1 MKQEDLN
8 RLYHGGLFSPLDIH
22 FAGFMGRL
30 AGSRSPELW
39 LAAAMVSHYTSQG
52 HICLDLTSVD
62 GNRLL
67 GGQDG
72 KDRIVCPPL
81 NDWCNKLRK
90 SAVVGK
96 PGEYAPLILD
106 DRFRLYLYRYWDY
119 QEKLAVWIRR
129 RVLEDEEDIDLT
141 RLREGLGR
149 IFGTT
154 FISRPTGQGEAI
166 DWQQVAA
173 FTALMKRFCVIS
185 GGPGTGKT
193 TTVVR
198 ILALILEQSHSRKLR
213 IALAA
218 PTGKAAAK
226 LQEAIKRG
234 KPGLHCSDRI
244 KEAIPEEASTLHRLL
259 RSIPGSP
266 YFRHHARNLLP
277 VDVAVVD
284 EASMVDLALVSKLTQ
299 ALAPQA
305 RLILLGDKDQL
316 ASVEAGAVLGDIC
329 DTGHVHGF
337 SRSFRNHLKEV
348 TGYEI
353 LVQPD
358 GEEGS
363 GIEDCIVQLRKTFRF
378 GSESG
383 IRMVSQAVN
392 AGDADRS
399 ITLLMGGR
407 YRDIKWRNLPGPDG
421 LPHILK
427 DKILGGFK
435 AYLEGR
441 DTPDTLEVFQ
451 RFDRFRILCAIRQGP
466 YGVMALNALVEQIL
480 EREKLIERQ
489 RRWYAGRP
497 VLITSNDYH
506 LRLFNGDVGIILP
519 DPQANDELRAFFL
532 APDGAVRK
540 FHPLR
545 LPEHETVYAMTVHKS
560 QGSEFGRVLLL
571 LPDRDVPILTREL
584 IYTGI
589 TRAKERVEIWGDE
602 AVFRAAT
609 SRRIERRSG
618 LRDALWAP

>member
-8 RLYHGGLFSPLDIH
+8 RLYREGILSLLDVH
-22 FAGFMGRL
+22 FARFIGRL
-30 AGSRSPELW
+30 AGRRSSELW
-39 LAAAMVSHYTSQG
+39 LAAAMVSSYTSQG
-52 HICLDLTSVD
+52 HICLDLSSVD
-62 GNRLL
+62 GDRLL
-67 GGQDG
+67 GGEDG
-72 KDRIVCPPL
+72 KDPVVCPQL
-81 NDWCNKLRK
+81 NDWCDKLRK
-90 SAVVGK
+90 TGVVGK
-96 PGEYAPLILD
+96 PGEYAPLVLD
-106 DRFRLYLYRYWDY
+106 DRSRLYLYRYWDY
-119 QEKLAVWIRR
+119 QEKLAGLIRR
-129 RVLEDEEDIDLT
+129 RVREDEEDIDVT

-149 IFGTT
+149 IFGAT
-154 FISRPTGQGEAI
+154 FISRPSGQGEDI

-173 FTALMKRFCVIS
+173 FISLIKRFCVIS

-198 ILALILEQSHSRKLR
+198 ILALILEQVTSRKLR

-234 KPGLHCSDRI
+234 KRQLNCPDRI

-259 RSIPGSP
+259 GSIPGSP
-266 YFRHHARNLLP
+266 YFRHHAKNFLP

-284 EASMVDLALVSKLTQ
+284 EASMVDLALLSKLTQ

-305 RLILLGDKDQL
+305 RLILLGDRDQL

-337 SRSFRNHLKEV
+337 SRPFRDDLKEV

-353 LVQPD
+353 PSQPD
-358 GEEGS
+358 GQGGI
-363 GIEDCIVQLRKTFRF
+363 GIEDCIVQLRKSFRF
-378 GSESG
+378 GRESG

-392 AGDADRS
+392 TGDADCA
-399 ITLLMGGR
+399 IKLLMGRR
-407 YRDIKWRNLPGPDG
+407 YKDIKWRNLPGPDG
-421 LPHILK
+421 LLHILK
-427 DKILGGFK
+427 DTIIGGFK
-435 AYLEGR
+435 GYLEGR
-441 DTPDTLEVFQ
+441 DTLEIFQ
-451 RFDRFRILCAIRQGP
+451 RFEGFRILCAIRQGP
-466 YGVMALNALVEQIL
+466 YGVMALNALVEQTL

-489 RRWYAGRP
+489 RRWYPGRP

-506 LRLFNGDVGIILP
+506 LRLFNGDVGIVLP
-519 DPQANDELRAFFL
+519 DPQAHKELRAFFL
-532 APDGAVRK
+532 APDGAVRR

-589 TRAKERVEIWGDE
+589 TRAKECVEIWGTE
-602 AVFRAAT
+602 EIFRAAI